1 MKINKG
7 SAYRKFKK
15 EQENKQ
21 KEYERLGMSKHQI
34 EQIAQFDK
42 EVFLENLRYS
52 KHRCLMP
59 ANNEFDDEEG
69 YNPLL
74 LKHLDSLSVGI
85 ENSISSRYW
94 WIEELEDD
102 RLICGIKNLSVLEIE
117 LITLIII
124 DGFTQC
130 SVAKM
135 MGVSNM
141 SISKRMKRITS
152 KLRASVSRNGGVEN
166 V

>member
-1 MKINKG
+1 MKVNKG

-15 EQENKQ
+15 EQDIKQ
-21 KEYERLGMSKHQI
+21 KEYEKLGMSKYQI
-34 EQIAQFDK
+34 EQIIQFDK
-42 EVFLENLRYS
+42 EMFLENLRYS

-85 ENSISSRYW
+85 ENGISSRYW
-94 WIEELEDD
+94 WIEELEDE
-102 RLICGIKNLSVLEIE
+102 RIIYNIKNLSDLEIE

-124 DGFTQC
+124 EGYTQC
-130 SVAKM
+130 SVAKK

-141 SISKRMKRITS
+141 SISKRMKRIAS